1 MITIVIAIVGRALRP
16 GAPFLSKWRV
26 ELSVQGAAF
35 GVHPIIPRRLD
46 VIDLTHYLDARGA
59 IAPERGPARK
69 LADFVT
75 AVVVQ
80 ASDLERAD
88 SVPGPLCFGRCTQD
102 RPAVE
107 AALTEDDPM
116 IWRCTACRTEGQVS
130 HWQGTFWDLSLGP
143 PSEGAAHPSRGT

>member
-1 MITIVIAIVGRALRP
+1 MPSGASTRVTSGAERSSAMAIDAPRRASAVR
-16 GAPFLSKWRV
+16 GGTNAV
-26 ELSVQGAAF
+26 EAGAALCT
-35 GVHPIIPRRLD
+35 RRIVTHVTY

-130 HWQGTFWDLSLGP
+130 HWQGTFWDLS
-143 PSEGAAHPSRGT
+143 